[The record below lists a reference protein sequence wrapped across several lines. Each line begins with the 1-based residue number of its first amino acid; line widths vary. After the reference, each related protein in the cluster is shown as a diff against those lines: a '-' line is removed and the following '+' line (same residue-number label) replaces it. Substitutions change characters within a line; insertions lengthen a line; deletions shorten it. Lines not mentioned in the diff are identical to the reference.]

1 MRALPGQV
9 VDCLR
14 DIIAYAHAGMV
25 YYATFWLRIE
35 FSGRINHV
43 SNIPFSLRLG

>member
-1 MRALPGQV
+1 MRALPGQA
-9 VDCLR
+9 VDYLR
-14 DIIAYAHAGMV
+14 DIIAYAHAGTV
-25 YYATFWLRIE
+25 LYATFWLCNE

>member
-1 MRALPGQV
+1 MRALPEQV
-9 VDCLR
+9 VDHLR
-14 DIIAYAHAGMV
+14 DIITYAHAGMV
-25 YYATFWLRIE
+25 LYVTFWLRND